1 MRYALSAL
9 IATIVALLLAAGAWG
24 ADDVA
29 TRLSE
34 KLGRVLFKTSCSPEA
49 QKQFERALAMLHSF
63 FYPETVK
70 AFSAIPQTDPSCS
83 IAYWALPSAYG
94 LTPWSARLT
103 PPR

>member
-24 ADDVA
+24 ADDA
-29 TRLSE
+29 ETRLSE
-34 KLGRVLFKTSCSPEA
+34 KLGRVFFKTSCSLEA

-70 AFSAIPQTDPSCS
+70 AFSAIPQTDPV
-83 IAYWALPSAYG
+83 
-94 LTPWSARLT
+94 WSE
-103 PPR
+103 